1 LNTQGDDAAAVKNAV
16 ERSVPLLQGVG
27 PKFIEYSGCIS
38 CHHNSLPAMAV
49 ALARERGV
57 KVDDRIAQENTA
69 ATYRKVEQVR
79 ERLLFGTGAPGN
91 ATTTGYTLMGLA
103 ADKQPADKNT
113 DAMIHYLLGKQSKDG
128 RWKPVSYRPPMEF
141 SDFTTTAVTLRAL
154 RLYAPK
160 GRGEEVAR
168 RADQAREWLAAA
180 TPSTNEERAFQ
191 LLGLRWANAKQ
202 SDLHK
207 AVKGLLAA
215 QREDGGWAQL
225 PTLES
230 DAYATGQSLVALH
243 QAGDLSVDDPAYR
256 RGVKFLLK
264 TQLQDGSWLIRTR
277 ALPFQRYFESGFPH
291 GKDQWISAA
300 GTSWATMALAFVLP
314 VSKMKRT
321 SASRLKS
328 STTPLARPALS
339 FSLLP
344 IPISSGVRAP
354 GRKAGGAGR

>member
-1 LNTQGDDAAAVKNAV
+1 MRIVIVLAFALTLSLLSVERALTHGDDAADVKNAV

-27 PKFIEYSGCIS
+27 PKFIEYTGCVS
-38 CHHNSLPAMAV
+38 CHHNSLPSMAV

-57 KVDDRIAQENTA
+57 KVDDRIAQKNTA
-69 ATYRKVEQVR
+69 AIYRKIEQVLVR
-79 ERLLFGTGAPGN
+79 EKLLFGAGTPGD
-91 ATTTGYTLMGLA
+91 ATTVGYVLMGLA

-128 RWKPVSYRPPMEF
+128 RWKPVTYRPPMEF

-154 RLYAPK
+154 QLYAPK
-160 GRGEEVAR
+160 GRADEVAR
-168 RADQAREWLAAA
+168 RADLARTWLAAA

-191 LLGLRWANAKQ
+191 LLGLRWANAKR

-215 QREDGGWAQL
+215 QRVDGGWAQL

-243 QAGDLSVDDPAYR
+243 QVGGVQVVDPDYH
-256 RGVKFLLK
+256 RGFELLLK

-277 ALPFQRYFESGFPH
+277 ALPFQRYFESRFPH
-291 GKDQWISAA
+291 GKDQWISTA
-300 GTSWATMALAFVLP
+300 GTSWATMALALALP
-314 VSKMKRT
+314 VSNMD
-321 SASRLKS
+321 RLN
-328 STTPLARPALS
+328 AR
-339 FSLLP
+339 
-344 IPISSGVRAP
+344 
-354 GRKAGGAGR
+354 